1 MTRLSSHSTYSAL
14 PTQGGKISQTCHCIR
29 YLPYLD
35 RWQEWFERRRWRS
48 WPKWKQF
55 QLSTVPT
62 MRGKYEKYMA
72 AQNHL
77 DKKTTENASLTWVV
91 WKEEEKAIGYDGQG
105 PKNSWKV
112 KDQGSFCLSDYNTR
126 CDEAEEQAIVHE
138 TDSCFPFWYLAN
150 SSIILQSYV
159 LSVKRRYTGS
169 PPHSERASGLGKLTP
184 YGITWFFHLFWTS
197 SIPKLIERQI
207 RLLTW

>member
-14 PTQGGKISQTCHCIR
+14 PTQGEKISQTCHCIR

-62 MRGKYEKYMA
+62 MRGKYDKYMA

-150 SSIILQSYV
+150 SSIILFNLMFYQSRGGTQV
-159 LSVKRRYTGS
+159 LRLTQKEQVGWGNWLV
-169 PPHSERASGLGKLTP
+169 HSHE
-184 YGITWFFHLFWTS
+184 
-197 SIPKLIERQI
+197 
-207 RLLTW
+207 